1 MSLLVPAYPGC
12 PGSKAVK
19 RSLLLIVKFIKTNK
33 IRRLMGTR
41 PAKEFK
47 FITVNNFITINATFI
62 NAPQQQIKKHHAKE
76 INVFSENMLCQKL
89 NIFGAP
95 NTTALI
101 W

>member
-1 MSLLVPAYPGC
+1 MLI
-12 PGSKAVK
+12 VK
-19 RSLLLIVKFIKTNK
+19 FIKTNKLTLLIVKFIKTNK

-41 PAKEFK
+41 PANEYPK
-47 FITVNNFITINATFI
+47 FITVDNFITIRATFI